1 MSFLKDLNEK
11 KLMERLARLEEGGP
25 MAWYGVL
32 NLFEGQLFSWYLE
45 VWDGEVFAV
54 VREVVDKSSEDD
66 VESYKPYTAGA
77 FFKVLYEELV
87 PRREVRRRLGIYIT
101 PYWLTELEQAGS
113 HRGVVMGA
121 G

>member
-1 MSFLKDLNEK
+1 
-11 KLMERLARLEEGGP
+11 MERLARLGEGGP

-32 NLFEGQLFSWYLE
+32 NLFKGQHFSWCLD
-45 VWDGEVFAV
+45 VWDGDVFAV
-54 VREVVDKSSEDD
+54 VREVVDKPLEYD
-66 VESYKPYTAGA
+66 VESYKPYTARA

-87 PRREVRRRLGIYIT
+87 PRREVRRRLGIYTT